1 MVKVS
6 KLPKWAIKKAG
17 GVNKKAWRL
26 ARRGKSSTRRRTTV
40 KRRRTTTGA
49 RRMKRRMP
57 HPSIT
62 GLASGA
68 MIAHYLNQG
77 ANPSTTVIGALK
89 DGNLESATNRFLDYA
104 PALVTSKQ
112 GQKTLIQ
119 ATGIAILGAMVRK
132 HIPNIKLGG
141 SSIYARI

>member
-1 MVKVS
+1 MGKRG
-6 KLPKWAIKKAG
+6 KLPKWAIKQAG
-17 GVNKKAWRL
+17 GINKKAWRL
-26 ARRGKSSTRRRTTV
+26 ARRGKSSTRRRKSSPTAAAHQG
-40 KRRRTTTGA
+40 R